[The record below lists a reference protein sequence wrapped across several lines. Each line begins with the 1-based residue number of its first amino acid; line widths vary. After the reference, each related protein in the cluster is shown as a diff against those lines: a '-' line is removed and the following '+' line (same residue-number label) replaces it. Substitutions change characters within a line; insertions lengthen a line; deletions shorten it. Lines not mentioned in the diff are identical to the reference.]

1 MHKTKS
7 IYVVVVTY
15 NGSKWVDKCFGSLC
29 QSSIPVS
36 VIAIDN
42 GSTDNTSSLIKNKF
56 PGIIFIETGQNLGFG
71 KANNIGIK
79 RAYDSGGDYIFLLNQ
94 DAWVESNTI
103 EQLIEI
109 AEKSPEFGII
119 SPMHLNGTGSALDI
133 KFSKYLNPNNCHYFF
148 SDTYLKKLRN
158 EIYEASFINAAAW
171 LMSRNCIN
179 QVGGFNPLFHLYGE
193 DDNYVHR
200 LRFHGLKIGVYPHSV
215 IYHDRES
222 RVKIHDIEFNEEI
235 YIRDCILRYC
245 NPEDNTDIRK
255 EIRKLIKLAFKSL
268 IKFDLKR
275 FTLYYK
281 KYTILKKIH
290 PEIKGAKEIC
300 ESKGLSFL

>member
-1 MHKTKS
+1 M
-7 IYVVVVTY
+7 
-15 NGSKWVDKCFGSLC
+15 
-29 QSSIPVS
+29 
-36 VIAIDN
+36 
-42 GSTDNTSSLIKNKF
+42 
-56 PGIIFIETGQNLGFG
+56 
-71 KANNIGIK
+71 
-79 RAYDSGGDYIFLLNQ
+79 AYDSGADYIFLLNQ

-179 QVGGFNPLFHLYGE
+179 QIGGFNPLFHLYGE
-193 DDNYVHR
+193 DDNYVQR
-200 LRFHGLKIGVYPHSV
+200 LRYHGLKIGVYPYSL
-215 IYHDRES
+215 IYHDREN
-222 RVKIHDIEFNEEI
+222 REKIHDVEFNEEI
-235 YIRDCILRYC
+235 YVRDCILKYC
-245 NPEDNTDIRK
+245 NPWDKTDIRK
-255 EIRKLIKLAFKSL
+255 EIRTLIKLALKSL
-268 IKFDLKR
+268 FKFDLKR
-275 FTLYYK
+275 FAHNYN
-281 KYTILKKIH
+281 KYTILHKIH
-290 PEIKGAKEIC
+290 PEVRDAKEIC